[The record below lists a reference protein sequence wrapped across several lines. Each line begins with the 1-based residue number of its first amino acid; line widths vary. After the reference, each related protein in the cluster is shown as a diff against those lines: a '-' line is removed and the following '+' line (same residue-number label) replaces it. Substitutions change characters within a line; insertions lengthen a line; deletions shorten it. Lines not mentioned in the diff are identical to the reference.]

1 MIKNFL
7 AIAETSAKDIWDIL
21 SLAEG
26 FKDNSIKIKKVLKGK
41 NIVIFFQKPSLRTRI
56 SLECTIDKL
65 GGNSIFLTDNEVGL
79 GKREIAKDIILD
91 LNRFVDGIIARVYN
105 HKDLEEMVKYGKI
118 HVINALSD
126 FEHPLQALAD
136 LLTIKEKKGRLKG
149 LNLGFIG
156 YGDNVPI
163 SLLFASIKFGINFSI
178 ASPPNYSIPL
188 SFQEKALIHADK
200 TKAKI
205 LFSNDP
211 RIVARNAD
219 ILYTQQW
226 IPMGKEKEADK
237 IRKAFKKF
245 RVTKEL
251 INLAKRDVIFMH
263 CLPAYR
269 GEEVTSNII
278 DSEKSVVFD
287 QAENRLYTAIALL
300 YKIYE
305 KEI

>member
-7 AIAETSAKDIWDIL
+7 TIAEISRKDIRDIL
-21 SLAEG
+21 SLAERLKKG
-26 FKDNSIKIKKVLKGK
+26 LIKIKKVLKEK

-56 SLECTIDKL
+56 SLECAIDKL

-79 GKREIAKDIILD
+79 GKREIAKDVILD

-105 HKDLEEMVKYGKI
+105 HKDLEQMVRYAEI
-118 HVINALSD
+118 PVINALSD
-126 FEHPLQALAD
+126 LEHPLQALAD
-136 LLTIKEKKGRLKG
+136 LLTIKEKKGKLKG

-178 ASPPNYSIPL
+178 ASSPNYSIPL
-188 SFQEKALIHADK
+188 SIQEKARIQASQ

-205 LFSNDP
+205 LFLSEPDL
-211 RIVARNAD
+211 VARNAD
-219 ILYTQQW
+219 ILYTQQFV
-226 IPMGKEKEADK
+226 PMGKEKEANK

-245 RVTKEL
+245 SVTKEL
-251 INLAKRDVIFMH
+251 LKLAKRDVIFMH

-269 GEEVTSNII
+269 GEEVTNDII
-278 DSEKSVVFD
+278 DSQLSIVFD
-287 QAENRLYTAIALL
+287 QAENRLWTTIALFI
-300 YKIYE
+300 KIYGT
-305 KEI
+305 